1 MQSKD
6 LRPPTIYLASQSP
19 RRRDLLRSVGLNP
32 IVIAPDVGDDP
43 EQLEQAQPGETPLAY
58 VQRVARAKLQQA
70 LSRLHR
76 LGPRQRPEP
85 ADLIIA
91 ADTVVALNGESLGKP
106 ATPKAARKMLARLS
120 DKSHQVITAVS
131 ISRFDGKNAGDV
143 TVESEVTFAPLSSAW
158 IRAYVASGEPMDKAG
173 GYGIQGAAGS
183 LIPRISGS
191 FSAIMG
197 LPLHETLMLIQDLS
211 GKR

>member
-1 MQSKD
+1 MKSKE
-6 LRPPTIYLASQSP
+6 LRPPAIYLASQSP
-19 RRRDLLRSVGLNP
+19 RRRDLLRSAGLNP

-43 EQLEQAQPGETPLAY
+43 EQLEQAQPGEAPLAY
-58 VQRVARAKLQQA
+58 VQRVAQVKLEQA
-70 LSRLHR
+70 LLRLHR

-106 ATPKAARKMLARLS
+106 ATPSAARKMLARLS
-120 DKSHQVITAVS
+120 DTTHQVITAVS
-131 ISRFDGKNAGDV
+131 ISRFDGANAGNV
-143 TVESEVTFAPLSSAW
+143 TVKSEVTFAPLSPAW
-158 IRAYVASGEPMDKAG
+158 IQAYVDSKEPMDKAG

-197 LPLHETLMLIQDLS
+197 LPLHETLMLIQRLS
-211 GKR
+211 HKR